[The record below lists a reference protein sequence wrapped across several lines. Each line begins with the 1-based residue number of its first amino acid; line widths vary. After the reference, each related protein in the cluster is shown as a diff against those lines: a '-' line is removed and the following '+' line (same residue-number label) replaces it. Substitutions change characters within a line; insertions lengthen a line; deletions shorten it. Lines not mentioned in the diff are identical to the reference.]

1 MRSLQSRTAGFT
13 LIELMITVAIVAILA
28 ALALPAYSDYIT
40 RSKLTEATNGLADF
54 RVKQEQYYQDNRNYG
69 TAAGC
74 GANTTSF
81 SGALKYFDFS
91 CTKTSTTT
99 PPFQDYTATMTGKS
113 GSPVAGFAYQI
124 DNKNQPTT
132 TALPAKWGTAPPTIP
147 CWVIRKGGGCQ

>member
-54 RVKQEQYYQDNRNYG
+54 RVKQEQYYQDNRSYG

-74 GANTTSF
+74 GANTSSF
-81 SGALKYFDFS
+81 SSALKYFDFS
-91 CTKTSTTT
+91 CDTKT
-99 PPFQDYTATMTGKS
+99 PFQGYTATMTGKT
-113 GSPVAGFAYQI
+113 GSPIAGFEFQI
-124 DNKNQPTT
+124 NNKNDQTT
-132 TALPAKWGTAPPTIP
+132 SKLPSPKWGTAPVG

>member
-54 RVKQEQYYQDNRNYG
+54 RVKQEQYYQDNRAYG
-69 TAAGC
+69 TAAAGC
-74 GANTTSF
+74 GANTTNF
-81 SGALKYFDFS
+81 SSAFKYFDFS
-91 CTKTSTTT
+91 CAATTTTT

-113 GSPVAGFAYQI
+113 GTPVAGFTYTVNNANLQ
-124 DNKNQPTT
+124 TT
-132 TALPAKWGTAPPTIP
+132 TALPAKWGSVSGT

>member
-13 LIELMITVAIVAILA
+13 LIELMVVIAIVAILA

-54 RVKQEQYYQDNRNYG
+54 RVKQEQYYQDNRAYG
-69 TAAGC
+69 TAAAGC
-74 GANTTSF
+74 GANTTLF

-91 CTKTSTTT
+91 CTTPSTTT
-99 PPFQDYTATMTGKS
+99 PPFQTYTATMTGKS
-113 GSPVAGFAYQI
+113 GSPVAGFEFQVN
-124 DNKNQPTT
+124 NKNDQTT
-132 TALPAKWGTAPPTIP
+132 SKLPSPKWGTAPVG

>member
-54 RVKQEQYYQDNRNYG
+54 RVKQEQYYQDNRGYG

-74 GANTTSF
+74 GANTSSF
-81 SGALKYFDFS
+81 SSALKYFDFS
-91 CTKTSTTT
+91 CTTKT
-99 PPFQDYTATMTGKS
+99 PFQDYIATMTGKS
-113 GSPVAGFAYQI
+113 GSPVAGFIYQV
-124 DNKNQPTT
+124 DNANAQTT
-132 TALPAKWGTAPPTIP
+132 TALPAKWGTAPPMIN
-147 CWVIRKGGGCQ
+147 CWVIRKGGSCQ

>member
-13 LIELMITVAIVAILA
+13 LIELMVVIAIVAILA

-54 RVKQEQYYQDNRNYG
+54 RVKQEQYYQDNRVYG
-69 TAAGC
+69 TVPGC
-74 GANTTSF
+74 GANTLNF
-81 SGALKYFDFS
+81 SSAFQYFDFS
-91 CTKTSTTT
+91 CTTTT
-99 PPFQDYTATMTGKS
+99 PQLYTATMKGKA
-113 GSPVAGFAYQI
+113 GSPVAGFTYQI

-132 TALPAKWGTAPPTIP
+132 TALPPNGKWGTAPLP